1 MPTILLRPGEPVITP
16 HGEGRV
22 DKIERDKVWVRE
34 PQSPWPFPEVFVLK
48 RKEVQLIEPPEAP
61 F

>member
-1 MPTILLRPGEPVITP
+1 MTTMSLVPSSPVMTP

-22 DKIERDKVWVRE
+22 DKIDKDKVWVRV
-34 PQSPWPFPEVFVLK
+34 PRTPWPFPEVFVLE
-48 RKEVQLIEPPEAP
+48 RRDVQLIEPPEAP